1 MFKKDANY
9 WITIRSNGTMGQMN
23 IKGKV
28 IEENAFMIKVLRE
41 ATDKYPEKETLIML
55 SEIVRINE
63 ATEKQ
68 GQLG

>member
-1 MFKKDANY
+1 MFKKEVNY
-9 WITIRSNGTMGQMN
+9 WITIRTNTGNIN

-68 GQLG
+68 GTL